1 MPDKKAPSLDHVIEQ
16 LLAQLHE
23 PIHIDDFA
31 HRVLAVHPSQ
41 AKHPLTALR
50 SKLRQE
56 HVGRTLV
63 FLDNHTLV
71 PLPVAMHGV
80 RFRIPLTPQEVTQG
94 ALLIYP
100 AFAYFQRQEIA
111 PQDVQL
117 VDAAGRPLEVRV
129 VTLKQPLSGPFKS
142 FRPNVEA
149 FDLGDWF
156 RSQNVKRHDSLLV
169 TVEDWQAGRFRLQH
183 EPVKARR
190 QEEIARQNQELTDVL
205 FAMLEAARAEQLYAH
220 QAIPTAYARLSH
232 GPDYPGDHWLAV
244 LASDGRMDW
253 DGFAIR
259 YRESSDLFSDML
271 GIATL
276 TPPKSAAK
284 RPAPEQTRQVYRFL
298 ATLRH
303 QKDLWRRIDIQGGQ
317 LLVHFDRIL
326 RQAFR
331 HDTGDHL
338 AGFWKLVRR
347 GTGQRFRE
355 VDLGSIDPFGE
366 GEGAEHALASLGLQ
380 PGDAMKYVYDFGD
393 WIEHRL
399 TLEEIVPPEA
409 SVTYPRIVD
418 QNKPRYRYC
427 QTCKEQERQ
436 VVATWMCVECSNIQH
451 RQVLVCDTCMASDHE
466 DHYVD
471 EMLY

>member
-1 MPDKKAPSLDHVIEQ
+1 MPDKKTPSLDSIIQQ
-16 LLAQLHE
+16 LLAQIQE
-23 PIHIDDFA
+23 PIQVDAFA
-31 HRVLAVHPSQ
+31 QRVLAVHPSQ
-41 AKHPLTALR
+41 AKNPLTALR

-56 HVGRTLV
+56 HVGHTLV
-63 FLDNHTLV
+63 FLDNQTLL

-80 RFRIPLTPQEVTQG
+80 RFRLPLTRQEVTQG
-94 ALLIYP
+94 ALVIYP

-117 VDAAGRPLEVRV
+117 VDAAGRPLEVRL
-129 VTLKQPLSGPFKS
+129 VTLKQPLSGSLKS
-142 FRPNVEA
+142 FSTNVQA
-149 FDLGDWF
+149 FDLGDWL
-156 RSQNVKRHDSLLV
+156 RSHKVTRHDSLLV

-183 EPVKARR
+183 EPARARR
-190 QEEIARQNQELTDVL
+190 QEEIERQNQELADVL
-205 FAMLEAARAEQLYAH
+205 FGMLEAAREERLYAH
-220 QAIPTAYARLSH
+220 QALPTVYARLSH
-232 GPDYPGDHWLAV
+232 GRDYPGDHWLEV
-244 LASDGRMDW
+244 LASDGRMTW

-259 YRESSDLFSDML
+259 YRESSGLFEDML
-271 GIATL
+271 SMATSA
-276 TPPKSAAK
+276 PPKRAAK
-284 RPAPEQTRQVYRFL
+284 RPSPEHTRQVYRFL
-298 ATLRH
+298 ATLWH
-303 QKDLWRRIDIQGGQ
+303 QKELWRRIDIQGGQ
-317 LLVHFDRIL
+317 SLVHFDRIL

-347 GTGQRFRE
+347 GSGQRFRE
-355 VDLGSIDPFGE
+355 VGLGSIDPFGT
-366 GEGAEHALASLGLQ
+366 GEGAEHLLASLGLQ

-399 TLEEIVPPEA
+399 TLEEIVPPQA
-409 SVTYPRIVD
+409 ATTYPRIVD

-436 VVATWMCVECSNIQH
+436 VVATWMCVKCSNAHH